1 MPTATNHNRKKA
13 ARNME
18 RWRHRRREV
27 AMRRLVAL
35 GAEFVKERLSAP
47 SWLLEL
53 FHPMPK
59 KIAIGGSVLTV
70 ESIRRTDDGAYEVGG
85 VLNKPID
92 FITMTLGFDPAAG
105 PDETVSLIER
115 RSPTGRSGWAH
126 GRLSSGLPN
135 FDNIRKTP
143 REPILEGA
151 DYSSFEARCVAAALQ
166 RNEDSPEEP

>member
-1 MPTATNHNRKKA
+1 MSKATNHNRKKA
-13 ARNME
+13 ARKME
-18 RWRHRRREV
+18 QWRRRRYAEELE
-27 AMRRLVAL
+27 RHYKLVTGLAGML
-35 GAEFVKERLSAP
+35 RDGTNAP

-59 KIAIGGSVLTV
+59 KIASGGSVLTV
-70 ESIRRTDDGAYEVGG
+70 DSIRRTDDGAYEVGG

-92 FITMTLGFDPAAG
+92 FISMTLGFDPAAG

-143 REPILEGA
+143 GEPILEGV
-151 DYSSFEARCVAAALQ
+151 DYSSFEARCAAAAI
-166 RNEDSPEEP
+166 PEED